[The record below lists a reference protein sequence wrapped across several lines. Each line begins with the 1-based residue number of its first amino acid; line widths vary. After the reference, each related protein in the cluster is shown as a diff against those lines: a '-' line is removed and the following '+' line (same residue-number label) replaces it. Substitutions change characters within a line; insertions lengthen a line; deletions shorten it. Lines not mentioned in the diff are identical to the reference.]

1 LSQNIQTKQLELRL
15 DLWLWRARFFKSR
28 SRCARQIKRGKIR
41 VLRHGKTT
49 RTLKPHFAVY
59 AGDQLVFMRGD
70 ELIQIEILGI
80 GTRRG
85 PAPEAQTLYKQLN
98 LALDTAA
105 KYPMSA

>member
-1 LSQNIQTKQLELRL
+1 
-15 DLWLWRARFFKSR
+15 
-28 SRCARQIKRGKIR
+28 
-41 VLRHGKTT
+41 
-49 RTLKPHFAVY
+49 
-59 AGDQLVFMRGD
+59 MRGD